1 MYKEIFKL
9 VVAII
14 SQPGKAWDILTKKEE
29 KDDEFLSRF
38 VEQLIIESRP
48 FVYPLIGFVTVA
60 AFLGVLFTRKEFDVE
75 LALKSSIRTLV
86 AAFGGFYLASYLLNE
101 LWQGLFKREKDM
113 KLCQRF
119 VGYSSSLMFALNI
132 VLMLLPEFFF
142 LRIFVLYTFYIVWE
156 GAGPYM
162 QVEEKIR
169 LKFVGIATGLILLTP
184 WLIEV
189 ILSMLMPGLRF

>member
-38 VEQLIIESRP
+38 V
-48 FVYPLIGFVTVA
+48 YPLIGFVTVA
-60 AFLGVLFTRKEFDVE
+60 AFLGVLDVE